1 MNPVAILGDALMIT
15 GFVFVMMLIVEVV
28 NVASAGAFQRVM
40 RRGGPVTYVGSGLLG
55 SAPGCLG
62 SFAAVAMYVHG
73 ALPFGA
79 LVSNMI
85 ATSGDEAF
93 VMLAL
98 FPGKAVFLFAILL
111 VYGVVVGVLTDRVMG
126 GRSYAGACCPSGLAV
141 HETEQVRLFSRPAAL
156 EGCSFPRATLCLFLA
171 LFILAVATGT
181 LGPIESGWIRFT
193 LITLAAIAF
202 WISFWVPEHFLEEHL
217 WRHVARE
224 HLPRIFL
231 WVLGVLVLLKLAE
244 AGHFPVV
251 SLVRDHPWA
260 ALLAAGLIGIVP
272 ESGPHLVFVTL
283 FAQGGVPFSVLLV
296 SSVVQDGHGALP
308 LLAESRREF
317 VKVKA
322 ISLVAGLALGSLL
335 LAVGL

>member
-1 MNPVAILGDALMIT
+1 MNLLAVLGDALTIT

-28 NVASAGAFQRVM
+28 NVASSGTFQRVA
-40 RRGGPVTYVGSGLLG
+40 RQGRAVTYLGSGLLG

-98 FPGKAVFLFAILL
+98 FPGKAVLLFAILL
-111 VYGVVVGVLTDRVMG
+111 VYGVVVGAVTDRISR
-126 GRSYAGACCPSGLAV
+126 GRSYIGACCPSGLAV

-171 LFILAVATGT
+171 LFTLAVATGS
-181 LGPIESGWIRFT
+181 LGPIESGWIRFF
-193 LITLAAIAF
+193 LITLAVIAF
-202 WISFWVPEHFLEEHL
+202 WIAFWVPEHFLEEHL

-231 WVLGVLVLLKLAE
+231 WVLCVLVLLKLAE
-244 AGHFPVV
+244 AGHVP
-251 SLVRDHPWA
+251 LAGMVRNHPWA
-260 ALLAAGLIGIVP
+260 ALGAAGLIGLLP

-283 FAQGGVPFSVLLV
+283 FAQGAVPFSVLV
-296 SSVVQDGHGALP
+296 ASSVVQDGHGALP
-308 LLAESRREF
+308 LLAESRWEF
-317 VKVKA
+317 FRVKA
-322 ISLVAGLALGSLL
+322 ISLVAGLALGGVLL
-335 LAVGL
+335 VAGL